1 MLRVDVT
8 QQRWFSGEGI
18 AVRAVLPVALERSLG
33 IPKMDE
39 RYQCVLKLDDKF
51 QGCSLLFPPA
61 SLGTTRRS
69 LSLGIAIAGSFDLRC
84 PWDR

>member
-18 AVRAVLPVALERSLG
+18 TVCAIFPMALERSLG

-39 RYQCVLKLDDKF
+39 RYQCVLKLDEF
-51 QGCSLLFPPA
+51 LRLLTPVSA
-61 SLGTTRRS
+61 GVLGYDQKVS
-69 LSLGIAIAGSFDLRC
+69 S
-84 PWDR
+84 PWYSYRWWF